1 MSGLYPLKF
10 KPIYQDKIWGGN
22 RMKTILNKDY
32 GKLPNCGESWE
43 LSGVEGNISV
53 VSNGFLEGNDLNEL
67 VEIYMGDLV
76 GDKIYEK
83 FGAEFPLLI
92 KFIDAQQ
99 DLSIQV
105 HPNDELSKE
114 RHNAYGKTEMW
125 YVVGTEEAALIN
137 SGFNQEVNREKYLE
151 YLNNGK
157 LSELLHYDK
166 AEVGDVFFIP
176 AGRVHAIGKGC
187 LVAEIQQTSDVTYR
201 IFDYNRKDDK
211 GNERELH
218 TDLALDAIDYSYS
231 SEYKAKYSI
240 EKNQSSEIVSCPYF
254 TTNILEFDREID
266 KDYNE
271 LDSFV
276 IYMTMEGSFELIT
289 EEGAET
295 VEKGETVL
303 IPANLESVQLKPVAE
318 KVKILEVYIK

>member
-10 KPIYQDKIWGGN
+10 KPIFHEKIWGGN

-32 GKLPNCGESWE
+32 GNLANCGESWE

-53 VSNGFLEGNDLNEL
+53 VDNGFLAGNDLNEI

-76 GDKIYEK
+76 GDKVFEK
-83 FGAEFPLLI
+83 FGVEFPLLI
-92 KFIDAQQ
+92 KFIDAQD

-105 HPNDELSKE
+105 HPDDKLSKE

-125 YVVGTEEAALIN
+125 YVAGTEEGALIN
-137 SGFNQEVNREKYLE
+137 SGFNQEVSREKYLE
-151 YLNNGK
+151 YFNAGK
-157 LSELLHYDK
+157 LTDLLHYDEAK
-166 AEVGDVFFIP
+166 VGDVFFIP

-218 TDLALDAIDYSYS
+218 TDLALDAIDFSYA
-231 SEYKAKYSI
+231 SEYKTKYALEENKSV
-240 EKNQSSEIVSCPYF
+240 ELVSCPYF
-254 TTNILEFDREID
+254 TTNIIEFTKELE

-276 IYMTMEGSFELIT
+276 IYMTMEGSFDIIT
-289 EEGAET
+289 EEGTET
-295 VEKGETVL
+295 VEMGETVL
-303 IPANLESVQLKPVAE
+303 IPASLESVQLKPNSE
-318 KVKILEVYIK
+318 KVKIMEVYIK